1 MPETTSDKAIITRRS
16 LHGELVPLLRDMI
29 LGDELQPG
37 DKIPEQALCARFG
50 VSRTPLREALKVLAA
65 EGLLVLTPNRG
76 AMVARISNEEIDA
89 YFPIMG
95 ALEALAGEIA
105 CTRITTA
112 QFAKLKAMHDAMVA
126 HYQAG
131 EVAPYLNLNKAIHA
145 AFFEIAGNA
154 PLTQLYNNLMVRIHA
169 VRFVAKKSPARWREA
184 VDDHERMMEALA
196 ERDGPRLGRI
206 LRDHLRHKAG
216 MVLESLAGL
225 DAKEKPEPRTA
236 GKRAAAKAGDGAA
249 GPDPDGREPPP
260 QPARGKAASRVPR
273 TKAGTVP
280 AS

>member
-1 MPETTSDKAIITRRS
+1 MPEKAIITRRS

-37 DKIPEQALCARFG
+37 DKIPELALCARFG

-76 AMVARISNEEIDA
+76 AMVACISNEEIDA

-105 CTRITTA
+105 CARITKA

-126 HYQAG
+126 HYQAS

-145 AFFEIAGNA
+145 AFFEIADNA

-196 ERDGPRLGRI
+196 ERDGPRLGSI

-216 MVLESLAGL
+216 MVHESLAGL
-225 DAKEKPEPRTA
+225 DAKEHPAPRGA
-236 GKRAAAKAGDGAA
+236 GKRAAAKGTASAVGADA
-249 GPDPDGREPPP
+249 DESEPPAK
-260 QPARGKAASRVPR
+260 PARGKAASRVPR

>member
-1 MPETTSDKAIITRRS
+1 MPETTQKALIARRS

-37 DKIPEQALCARFG
+37 DKIPELALCARFG

-76 AMVARISNEEIDA
+76 AMVARISDEEIDA

-105 CTRITTA
+105 CTRITKA

-126 HYQAG
+126 HYEAG

-145 AFFEIAGNA
+145 AFFEIANNP

-184 VDDHERMMEALA
+184 VDDHDRMMEALA

-216 MVLESLAGL
+216 MVHESLAGL
-225 DAKEKPEPRTA
+225 DARGNPLPETPVVRAAEKR
-236 GKRAAAKAGDGAA
+236 AAKAGGKASAPGPSGTASARSKAA
-249 GPDPDGREPPP
+249 GRV
-260 QPARGKAASRVPR
+260 SRPK
-273 TKAGTVP
+273 TGAESAT
-280 AS
+280 

>member
-1 MPETTSDKAIITRRS
+1 MPETTPKALIARRS

-37 DKIPEQALCARFG
+37 DKIPELALCARFG

-76 AMVARISNEEIDA
+76 AMVARISDEEIDA

-105 CTRITTA
+105 CTRITEA

-184 VDDHERMMEALA
+184 VEDHDRMMEALA

-216 MVLESLAGL
+216 MVHESLAGL
-225 DAKEKPEPRTA
+225 DARGNPLAETPVPRA
-236 GKRAAAKAGDGAA
+236 AEKRAAKAA
-249 GPDPDGREPPP
+249 GKPNAPGPSRTA
-260 QPARGKAASRVPR
+260 PARGKAAGRVPR
-273 TKAGTVP
+273 PKTGAESAT
-280 AS
+280 

>member
-1 MPETTSDKAIITRRS
+1 MPEPPQKALIARRS

-37 DKIPEQALCARFG
+37 DKIPELALCARFG

-76 AMVARISNEEIDA
+76 AMVARISDQEIDA
-89 YFPIMG
+89 CFPIMG
-95 ALEALAGEIA
+95 ALEALAGELA

-112 QFAKLKAMHDAMVA
+112 QFARLKAMHDAMVA
-126 HYQAG
+126 HYEAG

-154 PLTQLYNNLMVRIHA
+154 PLTQLYNTLMIRIHA

-216 MVLESLAGL
+216 MVHESLAGL

-236 GKRAAAKAGDGAA
+236 GKRVAPKAGGAPR
-249 GPDPDGREPPP
+249 PDSGETPPAP
-260 QPARGKAASRVPR
+260 QPARGKAAARVPR